1 VTESRPLRFV
11 LAGAANTAF
20 GFGVYGA
27 LALTGLAT
35 WLCLLLGTLAG
46 IAFNFVTWGAYVF
59 RDLTIA
65 RLPSFLSAYGFVYAA
80 NLGLLHLLLPWTH
93 NRIWTQLFLV
103 PAMAVLSYLL
113 MNGLVFRGNRAG
125 R

>member
-1 VTESRPLRFV
+1 VPDSRPLRFV

-35 WLCLLLGTLAG
+35 WLCLLLGTVAG
-46 IAFNFVTWGAYVF
+46 VAFNFVTWGAYVF
-59 RDLTIA
+59 RDLTAA
-65 RLPSFLSAYGFVYAA
+65 RLPSFLAAYSFVYAV
-80 NLGLLHLLLPWTH
+80 NLGLLHLLTPWIH
-93 NRIWTQLFLV
+93 NRIWTQLLLV
-103 PAMAVLSYLL
+103 PAMATLSYLL
-113 MNGLVFRGNRAG
+113 MNRLVFRGG